1 MESVKNRQIL
11 IQDRQAVS
19 EISGNQSRHRK
30 RQNRREDKMTADD
43 MLKFIEVLPNLI
55 VYLYPGYILLWCFA
69 FFRGKSLRDEKAVIF
84 RAVIFSYLIVTAVSI
99 IPITG
104 MFWKNAVYIVCAI
117 AAARIF
123 WIAVVV
129 NDRRV
134 AEQENGVGLHGNELE
149 VLTQHI
155 HGAWIAVYLKSS
167 DIVYEGSLGTYSLDG
182 IGDTRKYIT
191 VTGYEKYT
199 LEDDYK
205 HVIEDYSENKD
216 TEAMVVL
223 YYDDIERIEC
233 FRDKV

>member
-1 MESVKNRQIL
+1 MECAKNRQVL
-11 IQDRQAVS
+11 IQGRQAAAKM
-19 EISGNQSRHRK
+19 SGNQSHHRK
-30 RQNRREDKMTADD
+30 QQNRKEDRMTADD

-69 FFRGKSLRDEKAVIF
+69 FFRGKSLKDEKAVIF

-99 IPITG
+99 IPING
-104 MFWKNAVYIVCAI
+104 MFWKNVAYIACAI
-117 AAARIF
+117 VVARIF

-134 AEQENGVGLHGNELE
+134 AEQENGAGLHGNELE
-149 VLTQHI
+149 VLTQHT

-182 IGDTRKYIT
+182 IDTRKYVT

-205 HVIEDYSENKD
+205 HVIEDYSENKN
-216 TEAMVVL
+216 TEAVAVL